1 MRNNN
6 LVKKITITAFLLAL
20 SSVLHYLEGFIP
32 MPVPGFRLGLAIL
45 PCLFALLYLGPS
57 YYVIVSLLKVIL
69 VALFQGFGT
78 SFLLS
83 IVGTSLSVIITFVLY
98 QFTKSSIYTISIL
111 GSYFHVLGQIIM
123 YVVIIKNPYMF
134 LYFPV
139 LSIVGI
145 GSGLV
150 IALIV
155 SQLIKRIPQLNRL
168 KAN

>member
-1 MRNNN
+1 
-6 LVKKITITAFLLAL
+6 
-20 SSVLHYLEGFIP
+20 
-32 MPVPGFRLGLAIL
+32 
-45 PCLFALLYLGPS
+45 
-57 YYVIVSLLKVIL
+57 
-69 VALFQGFGT
+69 
-78 SFLLS
+78 
-83 IVGTSLSVIITFVLY
+83 
-98 QFTKSSIYTISIL
+98 
-111 GSYFHVLGQIIM
+111 M
-123 YVVIIKNPYMF
+123 YVVIVKNPYMF